1 MSINTA
7 KDKLGEAAKLIG
19 VAKEEFANSPEKQK
33 RVNHAL
39 RSIAEALKA
48 LRDTE

>member
-1 MSINTA
+1 MSVNLA

-19 VAKEEFANSPEKQK
+19 VAKETFANSPEKQK
-33 RVNHAL
+33 RINHAL
-39 RSIAEALKA
+39 RSIAEALRA